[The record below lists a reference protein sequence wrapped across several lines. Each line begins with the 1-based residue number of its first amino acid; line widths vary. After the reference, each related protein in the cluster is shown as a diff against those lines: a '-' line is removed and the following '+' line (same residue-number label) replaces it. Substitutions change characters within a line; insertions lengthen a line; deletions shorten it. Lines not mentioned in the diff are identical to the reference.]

1 MHVNATDMN
10 KLETKYRNTIK
21 HMLSMPDCV
30 SSPLVYL
37 TIGILP
43 ATAQRDLEILGL
55 LGQLGMCDQGDQNVR
70 ASILHNLAFFDDK
83 FTGWSAV
90 VRKTAEVYGLP
101 DPLQYLQH
109 PWRPDRWRSHCRTAI
124 TEHWDQKLRTEAE
137 PRSSSE
143 YVDLSS
149 LSTTTPMRIWQ
160 QAGLSSNDV
169 KHATT
174 VSWMYSGAYFT
185 RELLHKMHK
194 VKSPSCACNPGISEN
209 IPHILLYCEIY
220 DEIRQ
225 ECIPKFLNMNTQLMQ
240 ISDYEKLLVISILDP
255 LSSKLPENITS
266 SWSSVSGVYALSRM
280 FCHRIHLKREK
291 IYLEL
296 DNKT

>member
-1 MHVNATDMN
+1 M
-10 KLETKYRNTIK
+10 
-21 HMLSMPDCV
+21 
-30 SSPLVYL
+30 
-37 TIGILP
+37 
-43 ATAQRDLEILGL
+43 
-55 LGQLGMCDQGDQNVR
+55 R
-70 ASILHNLAFFDDK
+70 A
-83 FTGWSAV
+83 
-90 VRKTAEVYGLP
+90 
-101 DPLQYLQH
+101 
-109 PWRPDRWRSHCRTAI
+109 
-124 TEHWDQKLRTEAE
+124 EAE

-240 ISDYEKLLVISILDP
+240 ISDY
-255 LSSKLPENITS
+255 
-266 SWSSVSGVYALSRM
+266 
-280 FCHRIHLKREK
+280 
-291 IYLEL
+291 
-296 DNKT
+296 